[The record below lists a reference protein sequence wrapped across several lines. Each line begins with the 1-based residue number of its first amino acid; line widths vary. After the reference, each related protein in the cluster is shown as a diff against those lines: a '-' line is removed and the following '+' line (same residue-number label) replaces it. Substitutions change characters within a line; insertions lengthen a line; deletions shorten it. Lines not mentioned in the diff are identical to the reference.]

1 MPKETDAFEVG
12 QGPSKTLDEIGK
24 GKGIERMSESDI
36 IAAKETAKLEE
47 FMNQV
52 LTVVV
57 AADGTPGALPV
68 ICPTVNGINQ
78 PIIRGNEQKIKRKYV
93 EALARSRITNYEQRV
108 EDAARP
114 ENIQMNEITAI
125 TYPFSVLQD
134 PHRNGGKWLQA
145 ILAQP

>member
-1 MPKETDAFEVG
+1 MAKEINAAEVASG
-12 QGPSKTLDEIGK
+12 ESKTLGEIGE
-24 GKGIERMSESDI
+24 GKGIEKVTDPNVV
-36 IAAKETAKLEE
+36 AAAKLEE

-57 AADGTPGALPV
+57 AKDGTPGALPV

-78 PIIRGNEQKIKRKYV
+78 PIIRGNQQQIKRKYV
-93 EALARSRITNYEQRV
+93 EVLARSRITNYEQQV
-108 EDAARP
+108 LDPAKP

-125 TYPFSVLQD
+125 TYPFSVVQD